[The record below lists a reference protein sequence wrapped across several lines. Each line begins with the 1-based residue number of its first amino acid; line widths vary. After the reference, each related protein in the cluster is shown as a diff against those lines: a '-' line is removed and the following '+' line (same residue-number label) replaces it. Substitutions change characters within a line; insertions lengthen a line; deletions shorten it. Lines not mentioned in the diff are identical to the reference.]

1 MCRSLAEGGARC
13 ADHRRLSTM
22 TAEQIAPDPRDG
34 VPDVTWA
41 HDDMPSLWKAMS
53 ERADGH
59 AVLAAAV
66 DRLVRDRKVEAEI
79 TDALVSSLPAGCRLH
94 SLEWR
99 MKSPSSTASKIL
111 RKRRRGESPADRAAK
126 FTDTL
131 RYTVCA
137 RDHDDIVEAADSA
150 LGALVDRGMTVV
162 EADDKYHDGAPY
174 KGLHF
179 LLRTTEDTTF
189 ELQVHSELSQQ
200 VKDEVHPIYEAVR
213 DPATTKADADRLTEQ
228 LVTISSVVPTPR
240 GLAERTAFFGCEI
253 TRPGVRKSA
262 NA

>member
-13 ADHRRLSTM
+13 ADHRRLSAM

-34 VPDVTWA
+34 VPDVTWI

-79 TDALVSSLPAGCRLH
+79 TDALVSSLPDGCRLH
-94 SLEWR
+94 GLEWR
-99 MKSPSSTASKIL
+99 MKSPESTARKIFS
-111 RKRRRGESPADRAAK
+111 RRGGSPTERAAK

-137 RDHDDIVEAADSA
+137 RDHDDIVAAADSA

-162 EADDKYHDGAPY
+162 EADDKYREGAPY

-179 LLRTTEDTTF
+179 LLRTPEDTTF
-189 ELQVHSELSQQ
+189 ELQVHSDLSQR
-200 VKDEVHPIYEAVR
+200 VKDEAHPIYEIAR
-213 DPATTKADADRLTEQ
+213 DPAKSTNAEADELKARLVA
-228 LVTISSVVPTPR
+228 LSSVVPTPR
-240 GLAERTAFFGCEI
+240 GLAERTTFFGCPI
-253 TRPGVRKSA
+253 TRPA
-262 NA
+262 